1 MTLHKLLFDSIPKP
15 AGGFYRRP
23 KEVLDYTVVVVDE
36 VSMAPKSI
44 MDLLFTHNVYVI
56 CLGDPFQLP
65 PISKE
70 EDNHLLD
77 NPHIFLD
84 EIMRQ
89 AKESSIIRLTMDI
102 REQKPLSFIKDEQIQ
117 ILPEKE
123 LNTSM
128 LTWADQVL
136 VATNA
141 KRCDINNQMR
151 QMKGFGPE
159 PCHGDK
165 IICLRNYWD
174 LGNYTNGDPL
184 TNGSIGTLMNPK
196 KTIQTVPMF
205 AYSPGA
211 IDVLEGGFISE
222 LNEDYGVLKMDPNIM
237 LGKESA
243 LDWRDKYKLG
253 KLKNRI
259 GDVIPKEFTYGYAVT
274 GHKSQGSEW
283 NKVLVIEETFPF
295 SKTEHARWLYTTATR
310 AAQKLVIITQ
320 N

>member
-23 KEVLDYTVVVVDE
+23 KETLDYTVVVVDE

-102 REQKPLSFIKDEQIQ
+102 REQKPLNFTKDEQIQ

-128 LTWADQVL
+128 LTWAD
-136 VATNA
+136 
-141 KRCDINNQMR
+141 
-151 QMKGFGPE
+151 
-159 PCHGDK
+159 
-165 IICLRNYWD
+165 
-174 LGNYTNGDPL
+174 
-184 TNGSIGTLMNPK
+184 
-196 KTIQTVPMF
+196 
-205 AYSPGA
+205 
-211 IDVLEGGFISE
+211 
-222 LNEDYGVLKMDPNIM
+222 
-237 LGKESA
+237 
-243 LDWRDKYKLG
+243 
-253 KLKNRI
+253 
-259 GDVIPKEFTYGYAVT
+259 
-274 GHKSQGSEW
+274 
-283 NKVLVIEETFPF
+283 
-295 SKTEHARWLYTTATR
+295 
-310 AAQKLVIITQ
+310 
-320 N
+320 